1 MRSVWKCS
9 AACLPSRSPQN
20 PLETR
25 QHLLETRT
33 ILQCSHGSVA
43 FARASARDLC
53 DMNGCHFQIIAKNI
67 WHQTYSSTVAPRT
80 RTSAQ
85 RTRARI
91 LSCDLPLVVAKN
103 PLCLLSMAYLS
114 QAALTV
120 KPLDLIQGGGPSVRC
135 LCFVFALRCLFR
147 SCNITLY
154 WLYWIKFHCL
164 LLLPLVN

>member
-9 AACLPSRSPQN
+9 AACLPSRSPRN

-80 RTSAQ
+80 SILYTLTLKEKNDIVCLKSVQYQPGTTIRAYCSA
-85 RTRARI
+85 
-91 LSCDLPLVVAKN
+91 
-103 PLCLLSMAYLS
+103 
-114 QAALTV
+114 TV
-120 KPLDLIQGGGPSVRC
+120 LGPSHRLRLVFVSYHTARLQIEQKRLHYVTLGVACIRVRE
-135 LCFVFALRCLFR
+135 LAFNELV
-147 SCNITLY
+147 
-154 WLYWIKFHCL
+154 L
-164 LLLPLVN
+164 LLDSF